1 MISYIFELNRMPS
14 INFMAEIEQFMN
26 SRKEE
31 LQELSKT
38 QFELTSRVLA
48 KQEEKREMRKKI
60 DELRHFFNL
69 IETREVLENDIA
81 AQESRILQLR
91 GQMKNPRP
99 PADASKKAAND
110 ASAADQNSPK
120 IKLQTSEQPAG
131 TKGPN
136 SPATPPRDAPL
147 ISLNN
152 CGTMEKWMIILELK
166 YFIKLL

>member
-60 DELRHFFNL
+60 DDLRHFFNL
-69 IETREVLENDIA
+69 IATREVLENDIA

-91 GQMKNPRP
+91 GQLKNPRP
-99 PADASKKAAND
+99 AADPNKKAGID
-110 ASAADQNSPK
+110 AGAAD
-120 IKLQTSEQPAG
+120 
-131 TKGPN
+131 
-136 SPATPPRDAPL
+136 
-147 ISLNN
+147 
-152 CGTMEKWMIILELK
+152 
-166 YFIKLL
+166 